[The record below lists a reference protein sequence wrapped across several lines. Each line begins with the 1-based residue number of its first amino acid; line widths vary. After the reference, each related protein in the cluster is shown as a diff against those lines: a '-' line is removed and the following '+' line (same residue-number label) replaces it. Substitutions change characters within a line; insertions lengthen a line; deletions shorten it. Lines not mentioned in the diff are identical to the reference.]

1 MQRGDTIIEVLISMA
16 VISLVLGGAFATTRR
31 SQTGVLDSQEHATA
45 LKLVESQL
53 EQLRSDASSAS
64 PAVFSGTATFCM
76 VGDSVVSSSVA
87 TPAVSCAQDSSGNQA
102 AANVEPSYTLL
113 IERVP
118 SINSGYVFNVQATWD
133 EVSGTGHGSESMTY
147 RLYNN

>member
-1 MQRGDTIIEVLISMA
+1 MQRGDTIIEVLIAMA

-45 LKLVESQL
+45 LKLIESQL
-53 EQLRSDASSAS
+53 EQLRSNASSAS

-76 VGDSVVSSSVA
+76 AGGSVVSSSA
-87 TPAVSCAQDSSGNQA
+87 AMPAASCVQDSSGNPA
-102 AANVEPSYTLL
+102 AANAEPGYTLL
-113 IERVP
+113 VARSN

-133 EVSGTGHGSESMTY
+133 EVSGTGRGSESMTY